1 MSEDVLHRP
10 SDVAG
15 VVIDMANVDTAN
27 VDTATVDTANTAR
40 RHALEVHVDRVDG
53 VLVISP
59 VGEIDAATG
68 GLLLEALIAAI
79 STGETQLIVDLDEAR
94 IIDST
99 ASSIFLSA
107 SRATAAVD
115 GRLLIVVGAGRHDVI
130 GPSQLND
137 SYAVYPSVAVAVD
150 AVKNE

>member
-15 VVIDMANVDTAN
+15 VVVDTAN
-27 VDTATVDTANTAR
+27 TDTANTAR
-40 RHALEVHVDRVDG
+40 RHSLEVHVDRVDG

-115 GRLLIVVGAGRHDVI
+115 GRLLIVASVGRHDVV
-130 GPSQLND
+130 GLSRLGEFDPTH
-137 SYAVYPSVAVAVD
+137 PSVAAAVR
-150 AVKNE
+150 AIQNG